1 MRQGGSEACARRRLR
16 KRTNP
21 SNPVGFK
28 EKSLTAPERGVKS
41 GLPTAWR
48 RSRQQPGEF
57 DAKIFQ
63 RWRKEE
69 RFSSGATLRRSV
81 AMFFGEVFRHVAGVE
96 RAGTLRTERRA
107 AADRRFR
114 NSQPFEGQ
122 NGGDCVGVSGKC
134 GLLRQGRLPVR
145 VAGTHRLAVVGKA
158 CGGIALGRKRSIA
171 ALPAVLRVAGK
182 ILGRLRR
189 SRREMQ
195 GRAGRRQRYGG
206 RASALRPPC

>member
-1 MRQGGSEACARRRLR
+1 MRQGGNEACTRRRLR
-16 KRTNP
+16 KRTIP
-21 SNPVGFK
+21 SNPLGFE

-41 GLPTAWR
+41 GLPTAR
-48 RSRQQPGEF
+48 RKSRRQPGAF
-57 DAKIFQ
+57 DAKVFRDGGKKSASRAAQ
-63 RWRKEE
+63 RSAAAWQ
-69 RFSSGATLRRSV
+69 S
-81 AMFFGEVFRHVAGVE
+81 FFGKCSGML
-96 RAGTLRTERRA
+96 RALSSQDRSGLNAARLRSGISGRV
-107 AADRRFR
+107 
-114 NSQPFEGQ
+114 SLEGRT
-122 NGGDCVGVSGKC
+122 GGDCVGASGKC
-134 GLLRQGRLPVR
+134 GLLRQGRLPVL

-158 CGGIALGRKRSIA
+158 CGGIARGRKRSIA